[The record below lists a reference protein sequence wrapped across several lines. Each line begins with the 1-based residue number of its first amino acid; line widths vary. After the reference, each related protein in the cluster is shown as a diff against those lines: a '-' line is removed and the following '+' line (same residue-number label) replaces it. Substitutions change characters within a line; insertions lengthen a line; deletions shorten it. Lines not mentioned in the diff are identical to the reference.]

1 MCVCV
6 YGEYAVVLFFF
17 FFLGLQYVYLHYMCV
32 QIKFWSCM
40 CLFTEIVCS
49 FLCGLAVV
57 GLDTSIFLS
66 VVCNRTFFLSSFCI
80 VHCTLEL
87 ARNHAP

>member
-1 MCVCV
+1 MSTCITCVFRSNFGHACV
-6 YGEYAVVLFFF
+6 YLLKLYA
-17 FFLGLQYVYLHYMCV
+17 H
-32 QIKFWSCM
+32 SC
-40 CLFTEIVCS
+40 
-49 FLCGLAVV
+49 VV